1 MEKGLRPEGRECRT
15 GDDRKLREFIVK
27 PQEAGL
33 RLDRYLFR
41 ILDRASKGF
50 VYKMMRKKNIV
61 LNGRKADGNEILQE
75 NDQVRIYFSEETFWK
90 FSTWDIRAE
99 GEACLQREGGE
110 RQGTAFAA
118 GLKNPDSVPVPG
130 EGGASPENSGAAE
143 KTGGK
148 MKTIAADT
156 GRRNSGAGIPEA
168 PMPEILYEDEDILVL
183 SKPAGMLSQK
193 ASAGDYSANDF
204 VIDYLLESGQLC
216 EQDLVTFRP
225 SICNR
230 LDRNTSGLLIAGKT
244 TRGLQRINGQLRD
257 RSVRKFYHCLVLGEL
272 AEEGLREGYL
282 CKDEKTNTVRVSADP
297 DELCRENSHTSG
309 GKAVSRIE
317 TAWKPLKAEN
327 GMTFLE
333 VHLITGKT
341 HQIRA
346 QLAAEGHP
354 ILGDPKYGDREANR
368 KLKRE
373 FGVDAQLLHA
383 CRMEFPEG
391 TVFSAPDPEIFSRVF
406 REFSFQKK

>member
-1 MEKGLRPEGRECRT
+1 MEKGLRPEGMECRT
-15 GDDRKLREFIVK
+15 GADRKLREFIVK

-50 VYKMMRKKNIV
+50 VYKMLRKKNIV

-75 NDQVRIYFSEETFWK
+75 NDQVRIYFSEETFGK
-90 FSTWDIRAE
+90 FSTRDSRAE
-99 GEACLQREGGE
+99 GGVCLQREGRE

-118 GLKNPDSVPVPG
+118 GLKNPDSVPAPG
-130 EGGASPENSGAAE
+130 ESGASPE
-143 KTGGK
+143 
-148 MKTIAADT
+148 
-156 GRRNSGAGIPEA
+156 NSGAGIPEA

-297 DELCRENSHTSG
+297 DELCRENSHIGG

-373 FGVDAQLLHA
+373 FGVDVQLLHA

-391 TVFSAPDPEIFSRVF
+391 TVFNAPDPEIFSRVF